1 MLCDGPPHILI
12 PVVPFMESAFAIEG
26 CVMTSGTGEI
36 TFTMA
41 AVAVALIVEADVPR
55 NRRSVVFTLL

>member
-26 CVMTSGTGEI
+26 CVMTNGTGEI

-41 AVAVALIVEADVPR
+41 AVAVALDRGSGRTKKP
-55 NRRSVVFTLL
+55 